1 MELISSHCFGIGK
14 IIHKRTRDTDNFFQ
28 YNAPYLS
35 INLSN
40 TINIHPFISL
50 NRFNFFSSF
59 YKQHGFRN
67 KKKSLYDFAKN
78 VAEKHNIVF
87 NSIQF
92 ICIPSIVGYSFNPI
106 SFYLYLDSKNK
117 VKSII
122 YEVKNTFGDQVH
134 YLTLNKFKDK
144 EFKKNMYVSPFIEM
158 DCTYKISVKI
168 PNPHQFQCYINQ
180 FNKDQKQIF
189 FASMDLHLTRLTAT
203 NGFLFFLGNI
213 LRSLKAIILIHIQAI
228 KLFFKKSHFFKYSQ
242 RIKDKLYLD

>member
-50 NRFNFFSSF
+50 NRFNFFSIF

-122 YEVKNTFGDQVH
+122 YEVKNTFGEQHTYIFRIKDSE
-134 YLTLNKFKDK
+134 LINNSCTKKFH
-144 EFKKNMYVSPFIEM
+144 VSPFIEM
-158 DCTYKISVKI
+158 KCNYK
-168 PNPHQFQCYINQ
+168 
-180 FNKDQKQIF
+180 
-189 FASMDLHLTRLTAT
+189 
-203 NGFLFFLGNI
+203 
-213 LRSLKAIILIHIQAI
+213 
-228 KLFFKKSHFFKYSQ
+228 FFKF
-242 RIKDKLYLD
+242 ILVIN

>member
-50 NRFNFFSSF
+50 NRFNFFSIF

-106 SFYLYLDSKNK
+106 SFYLYLDSKNQ

-158 DCTYKISVKI
+158 DCTYKISSK
-168 PNPHQFQCYINQ
+168 NKRKNHFFCNINQ
-180 FNKDQKQIF
+180 FNLKKEQIF
-189 FASMDLHLTRLTAT
+189 YASIDLNLKEITFYNFIL
-203 NGFLFFLGNI
+203 FLILNI
-213 LRSLKAIILIHIQAI
+213 FGSVKTITLIHYQAI
-228 KLFFKKSHFFKYSQ
+228 KLFLKKSKFFKYSN
-242 RIKDKLYLD
+242 RIKDNLYLD